1 MSVLQDTWMHDKQT
15 QFLTFQSLWTKEV
28 FYSFMDATEREK
40 LADFSTCSAAER
52 ILENQANMM
61 NLILEHQ
68 EISKETKWQWIL
80 LSKFA

>member
-1 MSVLQDTWMHDKQT
+1 VFVLRNTLMCCNQT
-15 QFLTFQSLWTKEV
+15 QVLTYQSLWTKEV

-52 ILENQANMM
+52 ILENQANMI